1 MFKKWCDTEIDE
13 EGLANEELATTI
25 NSEMYETLM
34 DEVDLLD
41 GAGNEYDEELIAK
54 GELTP
59 VFFGSALVD
68 FGVTPLLEH
77 YLNLSPSPTP
87 RESNKGK
94 VEPAQDF
101 FSGFVFKIQANMN
114 PNHRDRIAFVRICTG
129 KFDRGMDVVLTRTGK
144 KMKLSQSTQ
153 FMADERETVNEAF
166 AGDVIGLYD
175 SGNYQIGDTITN
187 GDPSL
192 QYEALP
198 TFAPELFLKV
208 YTKNALKSKQFQKG
222 VEQLAQEGAIQV
234 YKTEY
239 NEIILGAIGQL
250 QFEVFEHRLKGEYGV
265 DILKDAANFQVAKWI
280 KPAEVAAV
288 KQLTDSR
295 TVLVYDRWENAV
307 LLFANDFVYER
318 FVQKNE
324 GTITLVDSPQQ
335 L

>member
-1 MFKKWCDTEIDE
+1 
-13 EGLANEELATTI
+13 
-25 NSEMYETLM
+25 
-34 DEVDLLD
+34 
-41 GAGNEYDEELIAK
+41 
-54 GELTP
+54 
-59 VFFGSALVD
+59 
-68 FGVTPLLEH
+68 
-77 YLNLSPSPTP
+77 
-87 RESNKGK
+87 
-94 VEPAQDF
+94 
-101 FSGFVFKIQANMN
+101 
-114 PNHRDRIAFVRICTG
+114 
-129 KFDRGMDVVLTRTGK
+129 DRGMDVVLTRTGK